1 MLIPFLK
8 QVNLDTFLNVYCFK
22 KLKINFLQVN
32 NIATNYW

>member
-8 QVNLDTFLNVYCFK
+8 HVNLDIFLNVSYFK

-32 NIATNYW
+32 NIATNCW